1 MRRLLVLS
9 IVASMFTESFLRT
22 SIIGLS
28 MMNVKPKRKKG
39 VAIRRVEWNQNIRS
53 INQRQRGLRSPIGRG
68 K

>member
-1 MRRLLVLS
+1 MKRLLVLS

-28 MMNVKPKRKKG
+28 MMNVKPKGKQRG
-39 VAIRRVEWNQNIRS
+39 GRRSEWKQNMRVS
-53 INQRQRGLRSPIGRG
+53 NQRQKGLRSPIGRG